1 MPFDVRGRTRATMV
15 GTASS
20 DAARPVRRPRGEAGD
35 AVTRAERPG
44 RSEKPR
50 SRSGQ
55 RLAIVSLERGIPSR
69 RGSSSRVDC
78 VPALCT
84 HRPSLLPIER
94 PSEVVRS
101 AGASTVA
108 PRRGWRAFGREGDRT
123 RALRGSKSRNKVSV
137 GEPAEGSSQRCRPFA
152 SRVCVDRSHG
162 PGRRQAAIER
172 ARTRSRGPRLG

>member
-101 AGASTVA
+101 AGAGPRSRA
-108 PRRGWRAFGREGDRT
+108 PRACASGERA
-123 RALRGSKSRNKVSV
+123 
-137 GEPAEGSSQRCRPFA
+137 AEK
-152 SRVCVDRSHG
+152 
-162 PGRRQAAIER
+162 AIELER
-172 ARTRSRGPRLG
+172 LEEVKVVTRFP